1 MAYRNTR
8 TIDDVSPATPISGDA
23 SAYQPVPAQPVAP
36 MTAEQYLVK
45 LHLEQSRQIE
55 DLRCENKGLTNAL
68 NHLMDCAR
76 IVGKDITINRYSD
89 GSFYIGMNYISAKYE
104 KDQFAAAVQ
113 LFGLQEEIDKMI
125 DEEEAKKEADD
136 GDKVEA

>member
-23 SAYQPVPAQPVAP
+23 SAYSPIPAQPVAP

-55 DLRCENKGLTNAL
+55 DLRSENRGLKSAL
-68 NHLMDCAR
+68 NRLMDFAR
-76 IVGKDITINRYSD
+76 EVGKDVAINRYND
-89 GSFYIGMNYISAKYE
+89 GSFYISMNYISAKYE
-104 KDQFAAAVQ
+104 EKQFAAAVQ
-113 LFGLQEEIDKMI
+113 LFGLQKEI
-125 DEEEAKKEADD
+125 DEEMAKKEADD

>member
-55 DLRCENKGLTNAL
+55 DLRSENRGLKSAL
-68 NHLMDCAR
+68 NRLMDFAR
-76 IVGKDITINRYSD
+76 EVGKDVAINRYND
-89 GSFYIGMNYISAKYE
+89 GSFYISMNYISAKYE
-104 KDQFAAAVQ
+104 EKQFAAAVQ
-113 LFGLQEEIDKMI
+113 LFGLQKEI
-125 DEEEAKKEADD
+125 DEEMAKKEADD